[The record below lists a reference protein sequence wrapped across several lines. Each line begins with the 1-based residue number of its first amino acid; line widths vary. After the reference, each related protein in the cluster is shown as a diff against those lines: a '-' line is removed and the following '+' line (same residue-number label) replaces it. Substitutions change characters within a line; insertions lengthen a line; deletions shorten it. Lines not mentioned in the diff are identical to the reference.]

1 VTAATSSVSGP
12 QAGQPMSVYDIY
24 GNARALGD
32 YLRGKSAEIDE
43 ARRLP
48 PEVVARVRDAGMFRL
63 AMPKDWGG
71 PELSTIEQL
80 EVIEELS
87 KANASVGWCVG
98 IGCDSGF
105 VTGYLD
111 DRVARKL
118 FPRLDMA
125 TAGNFFPTGRA
136 DRVDGGYKVNG
147 QWTFGSG
154 ITHADLA
161 MSTCLI
167 FENDAPVMNAG
178 VPVTRRMVA
187 PASAY
192 EIIDNWYNTGMR
204 GTASVDFRAV
214 DLFIPAEHS
223 YSVFEPAKRDGTLW
237 RRPTTFIPKIA
248 GVPLGAARAT
258 IDLVTEMMQSKVEVP
273 GGRPYKNLPRIQSA
287 IADAEMILN
296 SARSYVFFAV
306 EREWRRLERNEP
318 LTEKERA
325 DAWLSRVNVAQSARE
340 VIRMLYDTV
349 GGNAIYA
356 RKSPLD
362 LALRDAETWCQ
373 HVAFQRRT
381 LEWVG
386 GLLLK
391 SDGPPPFPL
400 L

>member
-1 VTAATSSVSGP
+1 MATSPMSGP
-12 QAGQPMSVYDIY
+12 QAGPPMSVSDIY
-24 GNARALGD
+24 ANARGLGA
-32 YLRGKSAEIDE
+32 YLKEKSAEIDE

-48 PEVVARVRDAGMFRL
+48 PEVVARVRQAGMFRL

-71 PELSTIEQL
+71 PEFSTIEQV

-136 DRVDGGYKVNG
+136 DRVDGGYKING

-161 MSTCLI
+161 MSTCVI
-167 FENDAPVMNAG
+167 FEKGTPVMNAG
-178 VPVTRRMVA
+178 VPVSRRMVA

-192 EIIDNWYNTGMR
+192 EIVDNWYTTGMR
-204 GTASVDFRAV
+204 GTGSNDFRAT
-214 DLFIPAEHS
+214 DLFIPEEHS
-223 YSVFEPAKRDGTLW
+223 YSVFEPAKRDGSLW
-237 RRPTTFIPKIA
+237 RRPTTFIPKIS
-248 GVPLGAARAT
+248 GVPLGAARAM
-258 IDLVTEMMQSKVEVP
+258 IDLVTETMQSKVEFP
-273 GGRPYKNLPRIQSA
+273 GGRSYKNLARIQSA
-287 IADAEMILN
+287 IAEAEMILGA
-296 SARSYVFFAV
+296 ARSYVFFAV
-306 EREWRRLERNEP
+306 EREWKRLEKNEP
-318 LTEKERA
+318 PTEKERA
-325 DAWLSRVNVAQSARE
+325 DAWLSRVNVAQSARN

-349 GGNAIYA
+349 GGSAIYS
-356 RKSPLD
+356 KKGLFD

-373 HVAFQRRT
+373 HLAFQPRT

-386 GLLLK
+386 AMLLK
-391 SDGPPPFPL
+391 SDGPPPFPFL
-400 L
+400 

>member
-1 VTAATSSVSGP
+1 MAASSISDS
-12 QAGQPMSVYDIY
+12 QAGTPMSVSDIY
-24 GNARALGD
+24 ANARGLGA
-32 YLRGKSAEIDE
+32 YFREKSAEIDE

-48 PEVVARVRDAGMFRL
+48 ADVVARVREAGMFRL

-71 PELSTIEQL
+71 PELSTMEQV
-80 EVIEELS
+80 EVIEEVS
-87 KANASVGWCVG
+87 RANASVGWCVM

-105 VTGYLD
+105 VVGYLD
-111 DRVARKL
+111 DGVARKL

-136 DRVDGGYKVNG
+136 ERVGGGYKVNG

-154 ITHADLA
+154 ITHADFA
-161 MSTCLI
+161 MSTCIIL
-167 FENDAPVMNAG
+167 ENGAPVMNAG
-178 VPVTRRMVA
+178 VPVSRRMVA

-192 EIIDNWYNTGMR
+192 EIVDNWYTTGMR
-204 GTASVDFRAV
+204 GTGSNDFRAT
-214 DLFIPAEHS
+214 DLFVPEEHS

-237 RRPTTFIPKIA
+237 RRPTTFIPKFS
-248 GVPLGAARAT
+248 GVPLGAARAM
-258 IDLVTEMMQSKVEVP
+258 IDLVTEMMQSKVELP
-273 GGRPYKNLPRIQSA
+273 GGRPYKNLPRIQSV
-287 IADAEMILN
+287 IADAEMILGA
-296 SARSYVFFAV
+296 ARSYVFSAM
-306 EREWRRLERNEP
+306 EREWKRIEHREVP
-318 LTEKERA
+318 TDKERA

-340 VIRMLYDTV
+340 VIRMLYDAV
-349 GGNAIYA
+349 GGSAIYLK
-356 RKSPLD
+356 KSPLD

-373 HVAFQRRT
+373 HLAVQRRT